1 MLSTGPLIRIHISTP
16 ARVLLLFVSRVFL
29 LQHLFGS
36 TVAVSDATSGHL
48 AQDD

>member
-1 MLSTGPLIRIHISTP
+1 MLSTSPLIPIHISAP
-16 ARVLLLFVSRVFL
+16 ARVLPLLVSRVFL

-36 TVAVSDATSGHL
+36 TAAVSDATSGHL